1 MDHETIELAFVIVGA
16 LALLTQTA
24 ILLAIYLGV
33 SKAAKSMK
41 EEIED
46 IRSSVMPVVHTT
58 RKLMD
63 RVGPKVE
70 QTATDLAALT
80 RSLRS
85 QAEDMECAVAEILER
100 VRKETGRIDAMFSST
115 LDAVDKASVYVTQ
128 TVSKPVRQLSG
139 ILASFKAIVESL
151 RSSESSF
158 REPVVHDDK
167 DMFV

>member
-41 EEIED
+41 EEIEEL
-46 IRSSVMPVVHTT
+46 RSSVVPVVRTT
-58 RKLMD
+58 RNLLD
-63 RVGPKVE
+63 HVGPKVE
-70 QTATDLAALT
+70 QTANDLAALT
-80 RSLRS
+80 HSLRA
-85 QAEDMECAVAEILER
+85 QAMEMEGAVTEIVDR
-100 VRKETGRIDAMFSST
+100 VRKETGRIDTMFSNT
-115 LDAVDKASVYVTQ
+115 LDAVDKASAYVTQ

-151 RSSESSF
+151 RSNETSF
-158 REPVVHDDK
+158 REPVIHNDK